1 MLIVAIPVTLLS
13 ICQFIDSV
21 SSYASETQMSPAC
34 GRVFAWTLEVRAGLY
49 MDSTDLENLRTQILE
64 QLSHHNVNSH
74 QIGIRF
80 VIGPANVCTCC
91 KQVFYAYGCVS
102 STKEKEEKS
111 NGVQSSNFIAPNM
124 QIKLNHNHSIF
135 STVAQRNSQTS
146 QFF

>member
-13 ICQFIDSV
+13 IFQFINSV
-21 SSYASETQMSPAC
+21 STYASETQMSPAC
-34 GRVFAWTLEVRAGLY
+34 GRVFAWTLDVCAGLY
-49 MDSTDLENLRTQILE
+49 MDSTDLENLRTQTLE

-74 QIGIRF
+74 QIVIRF
-80 VIGPANVCTCC
+80 VIGPANVCTC

-102 STKEKEEKS
+102 SNEEKEEKS